1 MNNLVLKQEIEEVT
15 LTSLEV
21 AEMLGKK
28 HTDLLQEI
36 EGRKDGKN
44 VGILQVLENG
54 NFQLSKYFIPS
65 TYKSGTREY
74 KCYEITKMGCHMLGN
89 KLQGEKGIL
98 FTAKYVERFNEMEK
112 QLSSGQAPKEISAID
127 LFETQVQAFKEVKQ
141 QIDEVSHKVLE
152 ANAKSDKLEERMDN
166 QTLST
171 AQTKKLKKLANSL
184 AVPLVGGK
192 GSKAYEP
199 MIRKVYMDIYRQLFR
214 ELGVNASDEIKVKDF
229 NFALE
234 TMNDYKIATALKNEI
249 DILNNQRQLNI

>member
-1 MNNLVLKQEIEEVT
+1 MENNLVLKKEIEEVT

-54 NFQLSKYFIPS
+54 KFPLSKFFKPS
-65 TYKSGTREY
+65 TYKAGTREY

-112 QLSSGQAPKEISAID
+112 SLKSGQALTIPQDI
-127 LFETQVQAFKEVKQ
+127 
-141 QIDEVSHKVLE
+141 IDELKE
-152 ANAKSDKLEERMDN
+152 AKSYYKIQPRTVHEFTDYI
-166 QTLST
+166 
-171 AQTKKLKKLANSL
+171 KKSLKI
-184 AVPLVGGK
+184 
-192 GSKAYEP
+192 SKANDEFEQVKMMVFTRLQINKWSDIELSKRISVLNLIDDCVYKVMKLRPYE
-199 MIRKVYMDIYRQLFR
+199 QTSLF
-214 ELGVNASDEIKVKDF
+214 D
-229 NFALE
+229 
-234 TMNDYKIATALKNEI
+234 
-249 DILNNQRQLNI
+249 